1 MFAYCVGTTREKCGL
16 SGSFSERDMTVSAT
30 FEEQVVSVNS
40 LKHVE
45 EFPLPDNVP
54 AYDSCYYEV

>member
-16 SGSFSERDMTVSAT
+16 SNLFSERDMTVIAS
-30 FEEQVVSVNS
+30 FDEQIISTNT

-45 EFPLPDNVP
+45 EFPLPDNNP
-54 AYDSCYYEV
+54 